1 MQLFVRIAF
10 NQPSNL
16 IRTIASSLC
25 EILSLDAKRLLN
37 GTFYFPCMT
46 LSISLTVPT
55 DAEGVDCGALDQL
68 LGEHKSK
75 STMTVDEKHPF
86 WSMVYLIP
94 TYNNPRGMCFPPGK
108 LRTIIPGECASLQV
122 SS

>member
-1 MQLFVRIAF
+1 
-10 NQPSNL
+10 
-16 IRTIASSLC
+16 
-25 EILSLDAKRLLN
+25 
-37 GTFYFPCMT
+37 MT
-46 LSISLTVPT
+46 LSISLIVPT

-94 TYNNPRGMCFPPGK
+94 TYNNPRGMCFPPGELLTLVLSGPYIYIHRLSQRPVQLSFGRPIFSLNEEK
-108 LRTIIPGECASLQV
+108 YCQIPANCIVGGP
-122 SS
+122 